1 MKIKQY
7 LESTVSAN
15 IDSYDVPYANGKGY
29 IRVDIPPKK
38 RNKKNLPDGVKIED
52 WLKIDTSNL

>member
-7 LESTVSAN
+7 LEETTVSAN
-15 IDSYDVPYANGKGY
+15 IDSYDVPLADHKGY

-38 RNKKNLPDGVKIED
+38 RNKKNLPKGVDIK
-52 WLKIDTSNL
+52 T